1 MNSQWD
7 EVVRIAL
14 LALQKIL
21 GISQEFHEDRHQDR
35 QLLLPLDSYQQHSVQ
50 ILVEVYD
57 SQPVCV
63 ELSDLSQ
70 DMAEIVDTELSPW
83 HRH

>member
-14 LALQKIL
+14 LVPQKIL
-21 GISQEFHEDRHQDR
+21 GTSRGFQEDRHQD
-35 QLLLPLDSYQQHSVQ
+35 QLLLLPLDSYQQHSVQ
-50 ILVEVYD
+50 IPVEVYD